1 MNMKY
6 KNKYSTWFGA
16 TAMLLMISSCD
27 GFLDKM
33 PDNRTELDN
42 NEKVLQLL
50 VSAYPTGTYV
60 QITELMSD
68 NVADNGP
75 LYISYNKSV
84 EESYKWQDFT
94 DNQQDTPQFIWN
106 EYYKAIAAANHALE
120 YLSNSEGDD
129 ETELAAKG
137 EALICRAYS
146 HFILANVFCK
156 AYNPQTSGADL
167 GVPYVEKPEKIVS
180 GKYERGTVA
189 EVYEKI
195 NRDIEEGL
203 PLIDDTKYKST
214 VIKYHFNQKAAYAF
228 AARFNLYYGNYDKAA
243 QYATKAIGDN
253 PAKVLRNL
261 TQYQSIAAAK
271 DCGIAYVKAELPCNL
286 LLMPATSMW
295 NYNHWSSK
303 YCRYAMNTAKL
314 QETYW
319 SLGPWVTPE
328 YLYHANKIY
337 GGDQTSY
344 YPKLYGFI
352 EYTDV
357 ISGIGYLNIVNT
369 VFTTDETL
377 LCRAEAYIHMKDY
390 ANAAKDLI
398 SWYDSHTMKG
408 VKPLTEDY
416 INAYYKTADKA
427 LRPELNPMFEI
438 ESDKQLNFM
447 YCLLHFRRIETAHE
461 GLRWFDIKRFGIEIK
476 HNISGQ
482 ADDILTKNDPRRVL
496 QLPAD
501 AIGAGMQPNPR

>member
-1 MNMKY
+1 MKNR
-6 KNKYSTWFGA
+6 NKYLHWLGTA
-16 TAMLLMISSCD
+16 AMLLSASSCD

-42 NEKVLQLL
+42 SEKVLQLL
-50 VSAYPTGTYV
+50 VSAYPTGTYM

-68 NVADNGP
+68 NVSDNGP
-75 LYISYNKSV
+75 LYVSFNKSV

-94 DNQQDTPQFIWN
+94 DNQQDTPQYIWT

-120 YLSNSEGDD
+120 YLAASEEDS
-129 ETELAAKG
+129 EENLAARG

-146 HFILANVFCK
+146 HFILVNIFCK
-156 AYNPQTSGADL
+156 AYNTLSSSSDL
-167 GVPYVEKPEKIVS
+167 GIPYVEQPEKVVS
-180 GKYERGTVA
+180 GQYDRGTVA

-203 PLIDDTKYKST
+203 PLIDDTKYKSSS
-214 VIKYHFNQKAAYAF
+214 IKYHFNQKAAHAF
-228 AARFNLYYGNYDKAA
+228 AARFNLYYGNYDRAVK
-243 QYATKAIGDN
+243 YATKAIGDN

-261 TQYQSIAAAK
+261 EQYKSIAAPK
-271 DCGIAYVKAELPCNL
+271 DCGIAYVKAELACNL

-303 YCRYAMNTAKL
+303 YCRYAMNTERL
-314 QETYW
+314 QNTYW
-319 SLGPWVTPE
+319 SIGPWITPE

-337 GGDQTSY
+337 GSDQASY

-357 ISGIGYLNIVNT
+357 ISGVGYLNVVNT

-377 LCRAEAYIHMKDY
+377 LCWAEAYIHLKDY

-398 SWYDSHTMKG
+398 YWYDSHTLKG
-408 VKPLTEDY
+408 ARKLTETQIDS
-416 INAYYKTADKA
+416 YYATADKT
-427 LRPELNPMFEI
+427 LRPPLNPMFEI
-438 ESDKQLNFM
+438 EDGKQLNFM
-447 YCLLHFRRIETAHE
+447 YCLLQFRRIETVHE
-461 GLRWFDIKRFGIEIK
+461 GLRWFDIKRFGIEIE
-476 HNISGQ
+476 HNIYGQ
-482 ADDILTKNDPRRVL
+482 ATDVLTIDDPRRAL

-501 AIGAGMQPNPR
+501 VIGAGMQPNPR